1 MSTLERPPLGLDL
14 ACGDL
19 PGPGPGDAAP
29 PRPSLARRWCASP
42 SALAGSLVVAVVV
55 LVAVVSLAWTPHNP
69 LAQSLGDALRGPSL
83 AHPLG
88 TDEYGRDELSRLMA
102 GTRIS
107 LFAGILA
114 VLVASVVG
122 LPAGLVAASRGGAV
136 DELVMRAADS
146 LFAFPAL
153 LAAIVLVT
161 ALGASTATAMLAI
174 GIASV
179 PHFARVTRSAAL
191 PVLRSEY
198 VAAARTYGR
207 TEPAIVR
214 RHVLPNVLPVLVVQ
228 TTLLFSVAIVAEA
241 SLSYLGLGT
250 APPAPSWGLMLKD
263 GQSFLTGDAA
273 LVLWPTLAIA
283 LTVLGLHLLGEGLR
297 DVLDPPLRS
306 RP

>member
-1 MSTLERPPLGLDL
+1 MSTLERPHHPLDV
-14 ACGDL
+14 A
-19 PGPGPGDAAP
+19 PGNPTGGGPAAQAR
-29 PRPSLARRWCASP
+29 PRPSLARRCWASP
-42 SALAGSLVVAVVV
+42 SALAGSLVVGGVV
-55 LVAVVSLAWTPHNP
+55 LVALVSFAWTPHDP

-83 AHPLG
+83 GHLLG

-102 GTRIS
+102 GARIS

-114 VLVASVVG
+114 VLVASLVG
-122 LPAGLVAASRGGAV
+122 IPAGLVAAARGGAV
-136 DELVMRAADS
+136 DELLMRAADV

-161 ALGASTATAMLAI
+161 ALGPSTATAMLAI

-207 TEPAIVR
+207 TGPAVVR

-263 GQSFLTGDAA
+263 GQSFLAGDPA

-297 DVLDPPLRS
+297 DVLDPPLRP
-306 RP
+306 RA